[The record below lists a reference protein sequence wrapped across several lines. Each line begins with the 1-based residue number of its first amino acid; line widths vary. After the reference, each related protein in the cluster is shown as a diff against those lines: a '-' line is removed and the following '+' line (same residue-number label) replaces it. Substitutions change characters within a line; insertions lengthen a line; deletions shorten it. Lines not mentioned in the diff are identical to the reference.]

1 MRTYE
6 TIFIVHPEV
15 VGDDQN
21 AIIDK
26 YKAIL
31 SDQGADV
38 LKVENW
44 GVRNLAY
51 QVKKQSKGCYVLAI
65 FDAEPSVIAEF
76 ERRMRIDEMVIKF
89 QTVLLENGYQAPAA
103 AEPEAEA
110 ADEADAEEAVEAAEE
125 KVAADEAPAAAE
137 ASDEETKE
145 EA

>member
-1 MRTYE
+1 
-6 TIFIVHPEV
+6 
-15 VGDDQN
+15 
-21 AIIDK
+21 
-26 YKAIL
+26 
-31 SDQGADV
+31 
-38 LKVENW
+38 
-44 GVRNLAY
+44 
-51 QVKKQSKGCYVLAI
+51 
-65 FDAEPSVIAEF
+65 
-76 ERRMRIDEMVIKF
+76 MRIDEMVIKF